1 MTGVTINWDKDQCTG
16 CGICAQGICFLDAI
30 NLHRGKVQR
39 DSDKCRMCGR
49 CAENCPQNAI
59 TIKLA
64 SDAVERSLER
74 IKPLVDVKTE

>member
-16 CGICAQGICFLDAI
+16 CGTCTQGICFLDAI
-30 NLHRGKVQR
+30 TLHRGKAQR

-49 CAENCPQNAI
+49 CIEICPQNAI

-64 SDAVERSLER
+64 SDAVELSLER
-74 IKPLVDVKTE
+74 IKHLVDVKTE